1 MTWRKRWENHPIRI
15 KIICWELLDH
25 FLKSFVQEIE
35 AMASDCGMDIPGG
48 VPMMKVETLM
58 FLTRYA
64 AYSGKTF
71 MHPFKVS
78 RKVILHFAQ

>member
-1 MTWRKRWENHPIRI
+1 ML
-15 KIICWELLDH
+15 ELLYH

-35 AMASDCGMDIPGG
+35 AMASNCRMDIL
-48 VPMMKVETLM
+48 VQKQMMKVGVLMMKVVTLM